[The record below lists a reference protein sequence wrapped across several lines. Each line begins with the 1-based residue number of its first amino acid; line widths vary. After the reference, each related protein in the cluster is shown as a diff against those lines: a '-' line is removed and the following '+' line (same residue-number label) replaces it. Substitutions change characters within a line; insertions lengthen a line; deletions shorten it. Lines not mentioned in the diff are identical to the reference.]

1 MDIFQNPNQRIDQAE
16 KDEERKVD
24 EMDRLERERQPVE
37 EPEDE
42 DLSREAQQP
51 PTSGQDG

>member
-24 EMDRLERERQPVE
+24 EKDRLERERQPVE
-37 EPEDE
+37 EPED
-42 DLSREAQQP
+42 DDSSEAHQP
-51 PTSGQDG
+51 PTSGEDG